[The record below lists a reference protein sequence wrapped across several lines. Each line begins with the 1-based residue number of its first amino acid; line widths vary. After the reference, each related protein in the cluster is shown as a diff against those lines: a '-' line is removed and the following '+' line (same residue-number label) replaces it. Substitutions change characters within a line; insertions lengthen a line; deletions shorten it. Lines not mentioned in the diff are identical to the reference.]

1 MSVVLFSW
9 MKITMRIGRPFAEV
23 AMVRNS
29 PSQQPPELP
38 PLLQLAAPPP
48 GQGQTIPRLI
58 PRTPMTKSTITNSTG
73 ARSTATPGRYLGERT
88 CYQQRH
94 RRPEGDRVEDDP
106 GQRVGRPS
114 VAHPVLDE
122 SGHENGQGDDRAD
135 RPGQT
140 LQRSFE

>member
-1 MSVVLFSW
+1 

-58 PRTPMTKSTITNSTG
+58 PTTPMTKSTITNSTG
-73 ARSTATPGRYLGERT
+73 ARSTATPGRRSEEHTSELQSHSDLVCRLLLEKKKNVRT
-88 CYQQRH
+88 
-94 RRPEGDRVEDDP
+94 G
-106 GQRVGRPS
+106 
-114 VAHPVLDE
+114 
-122 SGHENGQGDDRAD
+122 
-135 RPGQT
+135 
-140 LQRSFE
+140 